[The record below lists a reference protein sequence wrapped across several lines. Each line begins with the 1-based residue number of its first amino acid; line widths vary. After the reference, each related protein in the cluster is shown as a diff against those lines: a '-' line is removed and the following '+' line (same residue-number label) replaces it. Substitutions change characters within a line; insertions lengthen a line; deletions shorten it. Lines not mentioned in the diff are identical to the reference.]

1 MRYKDL
7 RNFSAQNMSVPVMIF
22 ASISYPFSY
31 AYKVGESSGQLNH
44 FLQFIDPNRPDQR
57 LYRQGTFEEKLAF
70 HSF

>member
-22 ASISYPFSY
+22 ASISY